1 MSKLYQINTIIDCRG
16 KKVKEKKKE
25 EEKSETKGKQNIFL
39 QIKENIF
46 FMHCKEPSPYFVIA
60 VSH

>member
-1 MSKLYQINTIIDCRG
+1 M
-16 KKVKEKKKE
+16 KEKKKE
-25 EEKSETKGKQNIFL
+25 EEKSETKGKQNIFF